1 MRDFTEIKKTF
12 EGSKEALKVINHI
25 ESITD
30 KNFLNDYKNYSAMD
44 LVQTILKS
52 GLATK
57 GLEYSELT
65 KADQTGKIWVEKR

>member
-12 EGSKEALKVINHI
+12 ADSKEALTVITHI

-30 KNFLNDYKNYSAMD
+30 KNFLNDYRDFSAMD

-57 GLEYSELT
+57 GLEHSELT
-65 KADQTGKIWVEKR
+65 KADQSGKIWIEKR

>member
-12 EGSKEALKVINHI
+12 ADSKEALLVIAHI

-30 KNFLNDYKNYSAMD
+30 KNFINDYKNFSAMD
-44 LVQTILKS
+44 LVQTILKA

-57 GLEYSELT
+57 GLEFSELT
-65 KADQTGKIWVEKR
+65 RADQSGKIWTEKR